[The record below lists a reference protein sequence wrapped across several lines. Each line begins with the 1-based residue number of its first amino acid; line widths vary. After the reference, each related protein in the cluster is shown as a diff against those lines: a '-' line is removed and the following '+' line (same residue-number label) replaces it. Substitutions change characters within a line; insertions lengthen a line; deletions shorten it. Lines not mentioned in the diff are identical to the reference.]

1 MEPSADFFVRR
12 FADMDW
18 RILIPDVS
26 TIFERGKLLVQEGHR
41 KLDLPE
47 DAGEALW
54 LTYLQIIF
62 NPARLKV

>member
-1 MEPSADFFVRR
+1 
-12 FADMDW
+12 MDW